1 MGKFNV
7 VPVYLSLLLFRRV
20 EGADG
25 LPLLSNITKFYKKI
39 GRQNKQER
47 LEQIKEARNDRDTYK
62 KRKKNG
68 PHVGRTNANLA
79 KSKNFQMVRHK
90 HRGKNRQ
97 RSFRDQQV
105 SLRNYLLR
113 QSGRK
118 VV

>member
-1 MGKFNV
+1 MQF
-7 VPVYLSLLLFRRV
+7 S
-20 EGADG
+20 
-25 LPLLSNITKFYKKI
+25 KKI

-47 LEQIKEARNDRDTYK
+47 LEQIKEGRTDRDMYK

-79 KSKNFQMVRHK
+79 KGKSFQMVRHK
-90 HRGKNRQ
+90 LRGKNRQ
-97 RSFRDQQV
+97 RSFKDQQV
-105 SLRNYLLR
+105 SLRNYLIR

>member
-1 MGKFNV
+1 MLFNLIVKLKF
-7 VPVYLSLLLFRRV
+7 FRRN

-25 LPLLSNITKFYKKI
+25 LPLLSNILQFHKKT
-39 GRQNKQER
+39 GRQTKQER
-47 LEQIKEARNDRDTYK
+47 IEQIKEGRGDRDMYK

-79 KSKNFQMVRHK
+79 KGKNFQMVQQK
-90 HRGKNRQ
+90 VRGKNRQ

-105 SLRNYLLR
+105 SLRNYLIR